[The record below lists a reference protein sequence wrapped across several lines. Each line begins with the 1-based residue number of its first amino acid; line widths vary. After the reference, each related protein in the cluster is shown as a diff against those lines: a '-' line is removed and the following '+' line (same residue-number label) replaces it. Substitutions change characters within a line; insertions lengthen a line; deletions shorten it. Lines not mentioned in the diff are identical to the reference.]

1 MQTTLWREQE
11 GTTTVLQ
18 LVTVK
23 AAKNLRLLKKEKKKS
38 SSTFSGK
45 YFSIL
50 IGKKNKKYPHRKREN
65 NL

>member
-23 AAKNLRLLKKEKKKS
+23 AAKNLRLLKKKKK
-38 SSTFSGK
+38 K
-45 YFSIL
+45 
-50 IGKKNKKYPHRKREN
+50 
-65 NL
+65 

>member
-1 MQTTLWREQE
+1 MQTTLWKEQE

-18 LVTVK
+18 LVTAK
-23 AAKNLRLLKKEKKKS
+23 AAKNLRLLKKKKK

-45 YFSIL
+45 YFTIL